1 MRIQQPE
8 CINEGTARG
17 SDDVTDEIVDLGEEF
32 AVVNTRSVA
41 IATIVI
47 IHARRD
53 VESISTSRTR
63 TIHTPCVTVVKVSGR
78 TEVRG
83 VFLAGNTK
91 AVFRSP

>member
-32 AVVNTRSVA
+32 AVVKTRSVT
-41 IATIVI
+41 TIVI

-63 TIHTPCVTVVKVSGR
+63 TAHTPCVTVVKVSAGR
-78 TEVRG
+78 TEVRE

>member
-8 CINEGTARG
+8 SINEGAARG
-17 SDDVTDEIVDLGEEF
+17 SDDVTNEIVDLGEEF
-32 AVVNTRSVA
+32 AVVNTRSV
-41 IATIVI
+41 ATIVI

-63 TIHTPCVTVVKVSGR
+63 TVHNPCVTDLKVSGR

>member
-53 VESISTSRTR
+53 VEFISTSRTR
-63 TIHTPCVTVVKVSGR
+63 AAHSPCVTELKVSAGR

-83 VFLAGNTK
+83 VLLAG
-91 AVFRSP
+91 VL

>member
-17 SDDVTDEIVDLGEEF
+17 SDDVTDEIVDLAEEF
-32 AVVNTRSVA
+32 AVMNTRSVT
-41 IATIVI
+41 TIVI

-63 TIHTPCVTVVKVSGR
+63 TVHNPCVTELKVPGR
-78 TEVRG
+78 RR
-83 VFLAGNTK
+83 
-91 AVFRSP
+91 FRVGLKSAEFCLQGIL